1 MDSLLADL
9 RYALRQ
15 LARSPGFTAV
25 AVLTLAL
32 GAGTNSLLFSVI
44 HAVLLRPL
52 PYPDP
57 DRIVSIGLAPRD
69 NTIGRMEAQATH
81 WAYFEW
87 GDESRSFTELAAYI
101 SEARAIVGGGSASE
115 DMRGAEVTARFFP
128 LFGVQPALGRTF
140 MAEEQEPTGPPVV
153 LLSHGLWQ
161 ERFGGDRS
169 AVGRTVIMDGAPV
182 TIVGVLPASFD
193 FPSGAR
199 FWRPLRL
206 PRSGGQTTSGNKT
219 TVFTFFVHVVGR
231 LASGVSITQARTELT
246 GLLSRSSAQPPF
258 LQDASVDV
266 VSLHERLYGNTRP
279 LLLILTGA
287 VGFVLLIAC
296 SNVASLLVA
305 RADRRRRE
313 FAIRAALGAGRLR
326 LMRQLLAESVVL
338 AVLGGAAGLAVPMW
352 GLRLFMHA
360 TPLGALQTAG
370 VSLDAAVLAFTTGL
384 ALLTGV
390 AFGIAPALAVSNPN
404 VTEGLKSGSGQTG
417 TPAHRARLRESLVVA
432 ELAAALVLLIGAGL
446 LTRRLLELLAID
458 PGFRPD
464 HVVGVRLGRLSKGW
478 FLQGRARSAF
488 YEVML
493 ERLAALPGVT
503 SVALGDWLPL
513 GGFAGSATV
522 RVDDAPPTRDG
533 GRDAGLSAISAD
545 YFKTLGV
552 AVIAGRD
559 FTAADRFDAAPVAI
573 VNAAFAREFMRGA
586 APIGHRVAVGSV
598 PAIVRGGKDNP
609 PLRWGGSPTPPGFL
623 PPPHTARNPP

>member
-1 MDSLLADL
+1 
-9 RYALRQ
+9 
-15 LARSPGFTAV
+15 
-25 AVLTLAL
+25 
-32 GAGTNSLLFSVI
+32 
-44 HAVLLRPL
+44 
-52 PYPDP
+52 
-57 DRIVSIGLAPRD
+57 
-69 NTIGRMEAQATH
+69 
-81 WAYFEW
+81 
-87 GDESRSFTELAAYI
+87 
-101 SEARAIVGGGSASE
+101 
-115 DMRGAEVTARFFP
+115 
-128 LFGVQPALGRTF
+128 
-140 MAEEQEPTGPPVV
+140 
-153 LLSHGLWQ
+153 
-161 ERFGGDRS
+161 
-169 AVGRTVIMDGAPV
+169 
-182 TIVGVLPASFD
+182 
-193 FPSGAR
+193 
-199 FWRPLRL
+199 
-206 PRSGGQTTSGNKT
+206 
-219 TVFTFFVHVVGR
+219 
-231 LASGVSITQARTELT
+231 
-246 GLLSRSSAQPPF
+246 
-258 LQDASVDV
+258 
-266 VSLHERLYGNTRP
+266 
-279 LLLILTGA
+279 
-287 VGFVLLIAC
+287 
-296 SNVASLLVA
+296 
-305 RADRRRRE
+305 
-313 FAIRAALGAGRLR
+313 
-326 LMRQLLAESVVL
+326 MRQLLAESVVL

-446 LTRRLLELLAID
+446 LTRSLLELLAID

-559 FTAADRFDAAPVAI
+559 FTAADRVDAAPGAI
-573 VNAAFAREFMRGA
+573 VNAAFARVFTLESELARSA
-586 APIGHRVAVGSV
+586 APRRDNAILLGSFAAVALALAAVGLAGV
-598 PAIVRGGKDNP
+598 IAGLVARRTHEIGVRMALGAERGDVLRLIVRQAARLVAIGGVLGLVSAVSLHRALRSLLFRVTPMDP
-609 PLRWGGSPTPPGFL
+609 ATFLIVPLVLATVAFL
-623 PPPHTARNPP
+623 AAAIPARRATRVQPLVGPRAE